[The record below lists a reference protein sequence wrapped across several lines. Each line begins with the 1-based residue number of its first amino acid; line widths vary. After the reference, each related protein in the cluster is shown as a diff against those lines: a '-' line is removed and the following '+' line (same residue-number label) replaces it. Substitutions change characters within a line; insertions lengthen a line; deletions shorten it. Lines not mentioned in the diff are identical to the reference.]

1 MMQIRFSKPRLIK
14 ISMIYLYIKAEVK
27 KIDTIAMT
35 IAINEACVGEGDFSG
50 AGFFWMGFFPHLQ
63 GFPKW

>member
-1 MMQIRFSKPRLIK
+1 
-14 ISMIYLYIKAEVK
+14 MIYLYIKAEVK
-27 KIDTIAMT
+27 KNDTIAMT